1 MLKSS
6 RDRFVGLISLFLV
19 LLVAATWTHNH
30 TAEVPGQ
37 PQVSIHR
44 AAGDETDIDEIAAI
58 GASPDAFE
66 VPPDRRRTIF
76 EEMIDSSKL
85 MVAEKFMFSNVA
97 GTKLA
102 CSRTSSAGDCFIAS
116 YTIDEWHLQVI
127 DTPRAVQI
135 SIKKPKAFDRKEE
148 KVLQEWQSLANKF
161 LRNVELPL
169 KLRCEVHP
177 QKIALFPQYQAASS
191 DPKEWC
197 RGAWYQISDD
207 AFEVTSFKLCR
218 NFGIRTRYDDYD
230 AHIRQMDESEITK
243 ELSRVNEHEL
253 RRLIATYNADKI
265 SPSIVVQGLLDIA
278 KNRNDVFDPREFP
291 GYIVSILNR
300 SDGRNTEE
308 IVKSIFDANI
318 IPKYVR
324 LEIFRK
330 SISYVKGSRS
340 VIIKILGDA
349 ADEDFRKLVQD
360 ENVKKLIQAG
370 AGR

>member
-1 MLKSS
+1 
-6 RDRFVGLISLFLV
+6 
-19 LLVAATWTHNH
+19 
-30 TAEVPGQ
+30 
-37 PQVSIHR
+37 
-44 AAGDETDIDEIAAI
+44 
-58 GASPDAFE
+58 
-66 VPPDRRRTIF
+66 
-76 EEMIDSSKL
+76 
-85 MVAEKFMFSNVA
+85 
-97 GTKLA
+97 
-102 CSRTSSAGDCFIAS
+102 
-116 YTIDEWHLQVI
+116 
-127 DTPRAVQI
+127 
-135 SIKKPKAFDRKEE
+135 
-148 KVLQEWQSLANKF
+148 
-161 LRNVELPL
+161 
-169 KLRCEVHP
+169 
-177 QKIALFPQYQAASS
+177 
-191 DPKEWC
+191 
-197 RGAWYQISDD
+197 
-207 AFEVTSFKLCR
+207 
-218 NFGIRTRYDDYD
+218 
-230 AHIRQMDESEITK
+230 MDESEITK